1 MHGFEKAGV
10 ATLDAMDHER
20 FLGTARRILDGDDS
34 IRAAQ
39 DLERVVI
46 DEYSDDER
54 FEELGE
60 LLALYAGGQPRP
72 YSSVHEVRTAIEE
85 TINSLS

>member
-1 MHGFEKAGV
+1 
-10 ATLDAMDHER
+10 MDHER
-20 FLGTARRILDGDDS
+20 FLGAARRIVDGDDS

-39 DLERVVI
+39 DLERVII
-46 DEYSDDER
+46 DEYLDDER

-72 YSSVHEVRTAIEE
+72 YSSAQEVRTAILE
-85 TINSLS
+85 TITSLS